1 MLKVLKYGDQQ
12 GRLVFYFHGAPG
24 SAAEAAMLEQAANK
38 EQLCIISF
46 KRFSIDPTLDIQT
59 YYQQQADKIASI
71 SEGLKVDLIGFS
83 IGCHV
88 AIEVAL
94 LLEKQLASLHLVS
107 CAAPIEGGDFLPG
120 MAGGTVFKLA
130 HKAPL
135 LFSALSHWQ
144 RLLAKFA
151 PLLLYKMLFSS
162 ARSQDRE
169 LASSAAFKQLL
180 MPVLADCFSRDVS
193 GYIRDVKAYVKPWS
207 AQLVK
212 LQVDTYLYHGQADNW
227 SPLPM
232 AHYLRDTIA
241 APCQLQEYPE
251 LSHYSCLYAAVSD
264 IFQQLKQNRAESEK

>member
-1 MLKVLKYGDQQ
+1 MLKVSKYGDQQ

-46 KRFSIDPTLDIQT
+46 NRFSIDPTLETQT
-59 YYQQQADKIASI
+59 YYQQLADKIGTI
-71 SEGLKVDLIGFS
+71 SEGQRVDLIGFS

-94 LLEKQLASLHLVS
+94 LLKKQLASLHPVS
-107 CAAPIEGGDFLPG
+107 CAAPLEGGDFLPG
-120 MAGGTVFKLA
+120 MAGGAVFKLA
-130 HKAPL
+130 KKAPL
-135 LFSALSHWQ
+135 LFSALSYWQ
-144 RLLAKFA
+144 SLLAKFA
-151 PLLLYKMLFSS
+151 PELLYKMLFAS

-169 LASSAAFKQLL
+169 LASSAAFKRLL
-180 MPVLADCFSRDVS
+180 MPVLVDCFSRDVS

-207 AQLVK
+207 AQLGK
-212 LQVDTYLYHGQADNW
+212 LQVNTYLYHGQADNW

-241 APCQLQEYPE
+241 AQCPLQEYPE
-251 LSHYSCLYAAVSD
+251 LSHYSCLSAAVAD
-264 IFQQLKQNRAESEK
+264 IFQQIKRDRAEAEE